1 MGSQEKRGAWTN
13 EVPARPSS
21 AASWRWAVFAS
32 VVLFC
37 LAVAG
42 VIYWR
47 TDSEVAPAQVA
58 QSAPVA
64 VTLDVSQAGTTRG
77 SDTSTVP
84 VGVLPRRV
92 VTAHV
97 ILPNFS
103 SGGDYVVSVT
113 TDRSSTSEKPTG
125 RAVARVQRFH
135 GPGFGRESRQMLETY
150 FYRISAERFR
160 KSENGFK
167 GSLSGQS

>member
-1 MGSQEKRGAWTN
+1 
-13 EVPARPSS
+13 
-21 AASWRWAVFAS
+21 
-32 VVLFC
+32 
-37 LAVAG
+37 
-42 VIYWR
+42 
-47 TDSEVAPAQVA
+47 
-58 QSAPVA
+58 
-64 VTLDVSQAGTTRG
+64 
-77 SDTSTVP
+77 
-84 VGVLPRRV
+84 V